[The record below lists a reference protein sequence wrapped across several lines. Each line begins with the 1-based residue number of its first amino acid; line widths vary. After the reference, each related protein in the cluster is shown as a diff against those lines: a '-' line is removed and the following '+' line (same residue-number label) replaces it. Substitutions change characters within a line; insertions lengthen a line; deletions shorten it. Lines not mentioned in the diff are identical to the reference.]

1 MAYFSEDWEE
11 WRETTQMQMNDIAKQ
26 LESKRV
32 ELNEVNAELA
42 SEVAEGEMPECSG
55 AYD

>member
-11 WRETTQMQMNDIAKQ
+11 WRETTQMQMNDITKQ
-26 LESKRV
+26 LESKCV

-42 SEVAEGEMPECSG
+42 GEVAEGETPECSG